1 MTSTGKAAKSITLN
15 RQAKT
20 ILLDTFELTDSASRN
35 ILISNVKQ
43 MFEKGTIRTLAAAE
57 TLIKLVQENRMK
69 EFDEKMKKLDI
80 AANTKAAKRKAEEIA
95 QESNYTIQHR
105 EMTNHTVR
113 IKNANSELPTFEL
126 KFKKIHTTFEAAW
139 KDGVSRLVKI
149 AADKIKEKQNLKVV
163 VGVECTIV
171 KPNEDEETEKTIH
184 AHTMPESVYSEDAVD
199 KFI

>member
-1 MTSTGKAAKSITLN
+1 MTSTGTAAKSITLN

-80 AANTKAAKRKAEEIA
+80 SANTKAAKRQAE
-95 QESNYTIQHR
+95 
-105 EMTNHTVR
+105 
-113 IKNANSELPTFEL
+113 
-126 KFKKIHTTFEAAW
+126 
-139 KDGVSRLVKI
+139 
-149 AADKIKEKQNLKVV
+149 
-163 VGVECTIV
+163 
-171 KPNEDEETEKTIH
+171 
-184 AHTMPESVYSEDAVD
+184 
-199 KFI
+199 